1 MVYGPGNAT
10 VILSSL
16 ASFKTRMLYL
26 SGAGLPGLSWKK
38 EHKTSVVVL
47 ILTIL
52 LFCIVVGCQL
62 FVLAQVSLA
71 ASLLLCKV
79 FTQVSHTQ
87 FFLSSSSVTWHWRN
101 RHTTWCTGLMS
112 VSCGFGFC
120 QWVQRASLAV
130 VGLLLMSFAPHRHR
144 VHLAL
149 ASTTRFP
156 NPEMSRVNGGSGSD
170 FHPCLQ
176 SAGTVI
182 IIIIIRTH
190 RST

>member
-1 MVYGPGNAT
+1 
-10 VILSSL
+10 
-16 ASFKTRMLYL
+16 MLYL

-47 ILTIL
+47 ILTIV

-87 FFLSSSSVTWHWRN
+87 FFLSPSSVIWHWRN

-156 NPEMSRVNGGSGSD
+156 NPEMSRVNGGSGSVVLKISI
-170 FHPCLQ
+170 HACKVLGQ
-176 SAGTVI
+176 SLLLLLLGRIAVRRCGLLLPTK
-182 IIIIIRTH
+182 
-190 RST
+190 